1 MWVPYLDPRAAT
13 LAASDLFV
21 VFGKTPGP
29 GTDSGPRTPDFGL
42 FSLLVRIELIGDSE
56 YLIEDS
62 YHAEQGACEEKPRE
76 RIEPAIE
83 GVSAGGKKE
92 KR

>member
-1 MWVPYLDPRAAT
+1 MAT
-13 LAASDLFV
+13 FAASDFIV
-21 VFGKTPGP
+21 VFGQTPGP
-29 GTDSGPRTPDFGL
+29 GTDSGPRAPDFGL

-62 YHAEQGACEEKPRE
+62 YHAEHGACQEELWE
-76 RIEPAIE
+76 CVELAIE
-83 GVSAGGKKE
+83 RVSAGGKEE